1 MTTNPHRSPGLAP
14 KAAMTTAEHPWP
26 LKLLTSNIRSYI
38 DRMSEMWVEGQVVEY
53 SPRGSTRMSFF
64 TLRDVDEDVSMR
76 VTAFGSAVADAGEGF
91 AEGARVVV
99 RVKPSFWEQRGS
111 LSLQAKEI
119 RLQGLG
125 SLLAQ
130 IERLR
135 AQLAK
140 EGLFAAERKRP
151 LPFIPR
157 RIGLVCGRDAKAKDD
172 VLENARLRWPT
183 AQFVIREVAVQGQ
196 YAIEQ
201 VTAALT
207 ELDAIADVDVIIVAR
222 GGGSVEDLLPFS
234 DERMVRAAARA
245 TTPVVSAIGHEGD
258 APLLDLVADYR
269 ASTPTDAARRVV
281 PDFREEQKG
290 ISHMHTRLVA
300 ATSRVL
306 AREAE
311 SLNLL
316 TSRPILQKPT
326 AALEQQESGLGQAML
341 RMRGVV
347 SRTLSAQ
354 QAEVAQLQAML
365 NTLSPTATLARGYS
379 ILRTP
384 SKTILRTTSEIKS
397 GSLIEG
403 MLSEGT
409 FVANVVGVNPKGSFV
424 NGPVAS
430 QPSTKGESQ

>member
-1 MTTNPHRSPGLAP
+1 
-14 KAAMTTAEHPWP
+14 
-26 LKLLTSNIRSYI
+26 
-38 DRMSEMWVEGQVVEY
+38 
-53 SPRGSTRMSFF
+53 
-64 TLRDVDEDVSMR
+64 
-76 VTAFGSAVADAGEGF
+76 
-91 AEGARVVV
+91 
-99 RVKPSFWEQRGS
+99 
-111 LSLQAKEI
+111 
-119 RLQGLG
+119 
-125 SLLAQ
+125 
-130 IERLR
+130 
-135 AQLAK
+135 
-140 EGLFAAERKRP
+140 
-151 LPFIPR
+151 
-157 RIGLVCGRDAKAKDD
+157 
-172 VLENARLRWPT
+172 
-183 AQFVIREVAVQGQ
+183 
-196 YAIEQ
+196 
-201 VTAALT
+201 
-207 ELDAIADVDVIIVAR
+207 
-222 GGGSVEDLLPFS
+222 
-234 DERMVRAAARA
+234 
-245 TTPVVSAIGHEGD
+245 
-258 APLLDLVADYR
+258 
-269 ASTPTDAARRVV
+269 
-281 PDFREEQKG
+281 
-290 ISHMHTRLVA
+290 MHTRLVA

-430 QPSTKGESQ
+430 QPSKKGNRSERKERNNAFK